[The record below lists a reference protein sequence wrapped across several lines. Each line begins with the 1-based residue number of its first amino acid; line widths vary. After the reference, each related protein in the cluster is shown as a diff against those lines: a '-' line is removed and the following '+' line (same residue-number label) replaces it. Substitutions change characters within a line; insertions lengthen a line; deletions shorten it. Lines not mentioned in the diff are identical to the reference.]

1 MKTRNSEQ
9 MLKRLKDSLEKMDD
23 KTFFEHLGTSIEEL
37 KEKQKNGLLLIQQIM
52 ICRIRRLH

>member
-37 KEKQKNGLLLIQQIM
+37 KEKQKKNQ
-52 ICRIRRLH
+52 